1 MVKDIIGRSAMQ
13 MQKYKRK
20 AKVLET
26 GHFRIGICNYEIRNR
41 NMFLY
46 FMYLYISS
54 YIPINPYII
63 YIFKVLK

>member
-1 MVKDIIGRSAMQ
+1 MYTDNN
-13 MQKYKRK
+13 
-20 AKVLET
+20 
-26 GHFRIGICNYEIRNR
+26 NYETRHC